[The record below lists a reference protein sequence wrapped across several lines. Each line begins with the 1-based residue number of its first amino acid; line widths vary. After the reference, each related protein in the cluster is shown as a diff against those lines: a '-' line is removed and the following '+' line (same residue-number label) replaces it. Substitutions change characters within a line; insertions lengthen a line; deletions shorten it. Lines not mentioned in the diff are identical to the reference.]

1 VWLRKFVFT
10 AAVVLACSITA
21 LFAAGPQTT
30 AGTQRNPAAGTAPAT
45 GIGQRS
51 SAPTSAQQPGVIS
64 SGGPV
69 SSIRPAPDNHRFIN
83 GQVLHYT
90 AEWRLWTAGTATLKL
105 DQVGTDQRVTANAES
120 AGAVAVL
127 YRVAD
132 KFESFFDRK
141 TFCSN
146 RLNKHS
152 EEGLHSRDTK
162 IQFDYSKRKAV
173 LDERN
178 LKTNESKHTEEDI
191 PNCVTDVL
199 AGIYYVG
206 SMPLEPGST
215 YVFPVN
221 DGGKTYDVKA
231 VVEGREEIKTDAGT
245 FRAVRVQPS
254 AEAGVLKSRGKVW
267 IWYSDDAAHIP
278 VQMRA
283 RMFWGTLTFKLTRVE
298 RQTP

>member
-1 VWLRKFVFT
+1 MRKFVFT
-10 AAVVLACSITA
+10 AAVVLATAITT
-21 LFAAGPQTT
+21 LSAAGPQTST
-30 AGTQRNPAAGTAPAT
+30 GTQRTQPPSTAAPA
-45 GIGQRS
+45 QNV
-51 SAPTSAQQPGVIS
+51 GVLTA
-64 SGGPV
+64 GGPV
-69 SSIRPAPDNHRFIN
+69 SSIRPVPDNYRFLN
-83 GQVLHYT
+83 GQILHYT

-105 DQVGTDQRVTANAES
+105 DQVGTNEHVTVSADS

-132 KFESFFDRK
+132 RFESFFDHK
-141 TFCSN
+141 SFCSL

-152 EEGLHSRDTK
+152 EEGLHARETK
-162 IQFDYSKRKAV
+162 IQYDYNTHKAV

-178 LKTNESKHTEEDI
+178 LKTNESKHTEETI

-199 AGIYYVG
+199 AGIYYLG
-206 SMPLEPGST
+206 SLPLESGST
-215 YVFPVN
+215 YVFPIN

-245 FRAVRVQPS
+245 FRAIRVQPS
-254 AEAGVLKSRGKVW
+254 ADSGVLKSRGKIW

-298 RQTP
+298 RQAP

>member
-1 VWLRKFVFT
+1 MQQQ
-10 AAVVLACSITA
+10 
-21 LFAAGPQTT
+21 PQTAVMT
-30 AGTQRNPAAGTAPAT
+30 PG
-45 GIGQRS
+45 GQ
-51 SAPTSAQQPGVIS
+51 A
-64 SGGPV
+64 
-69 SSIRPAPDNHRFIN
+69 SSIRPTPANYRFLN

-105 DQVGTDQRVTANAES
+105 DQVGTEQHITANAES

-132 KFESFFDRK
+132 RFESFFDRK
-141 TFCSN
+141 SFCSL
-146 RLNKHS
+146 RINKHS
-152 EEGLHSRDTK
+152 EEGLHGRETK
-162 IQFDYSKRKAV
+162 IRFDYANHKAV

-178 LKTNESKHTEEDI
+178 LKTNESKHTEESI

-199 AGIYYVG
+199 AGIYYLG

-231 VVEGREEIKTDAGT
+231 IVEGREEIKTDAGT
-245 FRAVRVQPS
+245 FRTVRVQPS
-254 AEAGVLKSRGKVW
+254 ADSGVLKSRGKIW

-283 RMFWGTLTFKLTRVE
+283 RMFWGTLTFRLTRVE

>member
-1 VWLRKFVFT
+1 VVLRKFIFI
-10 AAVVLACSITA
+10 AALVLAGTISA
-21 LFAAGPQTT
+21 LFAAGPQTG
-30 AGTQRNPAAGTAPAT
+30 AGAQRNPSAPA
-45 GIGQRS
+45 
-51 SAPTSAQQPGVIS
+51 AQQPQTGVITA
-64 SGGPV
+64 GGPA
-69 SSIRPAPDNHRFIN
+69 SSIRPVPENYRFLN

-105 DQVGTDQRVTANAES
+105 DQVGTEQRVTATAES

-132 KFESFFDRK
+132 RLESYFDRK
-141 TFCSN
+141 SFCSL
-146 RLNKHS
+146 RINKHS
-152 EEGLHSRDTK
+152 EEGLHGRETK
-162 IQFDYSKRKAV
+162 IRFDYANHKAV

-178 LKTNESKHTEEDI
+178 LKTNEAKHTEESI

-206 SMPLEPGST
+206 SMPLEPGSI
-215 YVFPVN
+215 YVFPLN

-245 FRAVRVQPS
+245 FRTVRVQPS
-254 AEAGVLKSRGKVW
+254 ADSGVFKSRGKIW

-283 RMFWGTLTFKLTRVE
+283 RMFWGTLTFRLIRVE

>member
-1 VWLRKFVFT
+1 LRKFVFT
-10 AAVVLACSITA
+10 AAVALGCAISISA
-21 LFAAGPQTT
+21 VNAAGPQSTATPQRSAPAGSAAPQNPGVLT
-30 AGTQRNPAAGTAPAT
+30 AGGPA
-45 GIGQRS
+45 
-51 SAPTSAQQPGVIS
+51 
-64 SGGPV
+64 
-69 SSIRPAPDNHRFIN
+69 SSIRPVPDNYRFLN

-105 DQVGTDQRVTANAES
+105 DQIGNDEHISANAES

-127 YRVAD
+127 YKVAD

-141 TFCSN
+141 TFCSV

-152 EEGLHSRDTK
+152 EEGLHGRDTK
-162 IQFDYSKRKAV
+162 IVYDYTKHKAV

-178 LKTNESKHTEEDI
+178 LKTNETKHTEEDI
-191 PNCVTDVL
+191 PNCVADVL
-199 AGIYYVG
+199 SGIYYVG
-206 SMPLEPGST
+206 SMPLEAGST

-254 AEAGVLKSRGKVW
+254 AESGVLKSRGKIW

-283 RMFWGTLTFKLTRVE
+283 RMFWGTLTFRLTRVE
-298 RQTP
+298 RQAPQP

>member
-1 VWLRKFVFT
+1 VLLKRSVFI
-10 AAVVLACSITA
+10 AAVVLAWAISA
-21 LFAAGPQTT
+21 LFAAGPQTSGGAQHTPPNVPAAQPPTGVMT
-30 AGTQRNPAAGTAPAT
+30 AGG
-45 GIGQRS
+45 
-51 SAPTSAQQPGVIS
+51 PT
-64 SGGPV
+64 
-69 SSIRPAPDNHRFIN
+69 SSIRPVPDNYRFLN

-105 DQVGTDQRVTANAES
+105 DQVGSEQRITANAES

-132 KFESFFDRK
+132 RFESYFDRK
-141 TFCSN
+141 TFCSL

-152 EEGLHSRDTK
+152 EEGLHSRETK
-162 IQFDYSKRKAV
+162 IEFNYGTHKAV
-173 LDERN
+173 LNERN
-178 LKTNESKHTEEDI
+178 LKTNESKHTEESI

-231 VVEGREEIKTDAGT
+231 VVEGREEIKSDAGT
-245 FRAVRVQPS
+245 FRTVRVQPS
-254 AEAGVLKSRGKVW
+254 ADSGVLKSRGKIW
-267 IWYSDDAAHIP
+267 IWYSDDSAHIP

-283 RMFWGTLTFKLTRVE
+283 RMFWGTLTFRLTRVE

>member
-1 VWLRKFVFT
+1 VVLRKFIFI
-10 AAVVLACSITA
+10 AAVVLAGAISA
-21 LFAAGPQTT
+21 LFAAAPQAGSAAQHSPSAPVASQPQT
-30 AGTQRNPAAGTAPAT
+30 
-45 GIGQRS
+45 
-51 SAPTSAQQPGVIS
+51 GVMT
-64 SGGPV
+64 SGGPA
-69 SSIRPAPDNHRFIN
+69 SSIRPVPDNYRFLN

-105 DQVGTDQRVTANAES
+105 DQVGTEQRITANAES

-132 KFESFFDRK
+132 RFEIFFDRK
-141 TFCSN
+141 TFCSL

-152 EEGLHSRDTK
+152 EEGLHSRETK
-162 IQFDYSKRKAV
+162 IRFDYASHKAV

-178 LKTNESKHTEEDI
+178 LKTNESKHTEESI

-199 AGIYYVG
+199 AGIYYLG

-245 FRAVRVQPS
+245 FRTVRVQPS
-254 AEAGVLKSRGKVW
+254 ADSGVLKSRGKIW

-283 RMFWGTLTFKLTRVE
+283 RMFWGTLTFRLTRVE
-298 RQTP
+298 RQIP